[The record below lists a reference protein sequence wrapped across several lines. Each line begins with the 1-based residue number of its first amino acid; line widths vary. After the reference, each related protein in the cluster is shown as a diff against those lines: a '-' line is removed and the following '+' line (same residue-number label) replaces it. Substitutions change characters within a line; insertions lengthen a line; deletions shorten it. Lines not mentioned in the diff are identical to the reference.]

1 MEPFNSVGFYMKN
14 GTKSRKQNQQF
25 IDNVYLYVKQLQ
37 EERDR
42 EELWRRDLP
51 DGPPFGSEVQSILLQ
66 SRFTWDEA
74 GDMAISL
81 AHTSWMLYM
90 YLNNKGLRFPKG
102 LQEVRHY
109 FRFDVHMVPED
120 YDGELLHNAA
130 KRHKLLN
137 GLKAAVA
144 FFHDRNKK
152 LERLVNIYRGSPLGN
167 PGVLIDSPN
176 NSHVERQPKGIS
188 WWSLR
193 LPSRLRPDSRMLET
207 DRESLAVLVS
217 GDGDV
222 LLNPHT
228 LPKETKIKVT
238 GRGTLRLVAGN
249 KEEELHSVDPGTRS
263 RAPHVTQAQ
272 QPRILP
278 AINDVAAT
286 GSNTSGQSAI
296 TSPSHAPD

>member
-1 MEPFNSVGFYMKN
+1 MEPFNSVGFFIKN

-42 EELWRRDLP
+42 EDLRRRDLP

-74 GDMAISL
+74 ADMAISL
-81 AHTSWMLYM
+81 AHTAWMLDV
-90 YLNNKGLRFPKG
+90 YLNDKGLRFPKG

-109 FRFDVHMVPED
+109 FRFDVRMVPED
-120 YDGELLHNAA
+120 YDRELPRNAA
-130 KRHKLLN
+130 KRYKLL
-137 GLKAAVA
+137 GDLKAAVA

-152 LERLVNIYRGSPLGN
+152 LERLVNIYRGGPLGS
-167 PGVLIDSPN
+167 PGVLIDSPD

-188 WWSLR
+188 RWSLR

-238 GRGTLRLVAGN
+238 GRGTLRLVGGN
-249 KEEELHSVDPGTRS
+249 REEEPRSVDRGTRS
-263 RAPHVTQAQ
+263 RAPHVTEAQ
-272 QPRILP
+272 QQRILP

-286 GSNTSGQSAI
+286 DSNASGQSAI
-296 TSPSHAPD
+296 TSPSHTLD